1 MNEINTLINEYLI
14 TPSVSNKEYN
24 IVENEEL
31 NIIDSNNI
39 LNQYQ
44 IINNNNLTIINN
56 TLNIKNLKEYK
67 NEAVRD
73 YVGEAI
79 ARR

>member
-1 MNEINTLINEYLI
+1 MLL
-14 TPSVSNKEYN
+14 K
-24 IVENEEL
+24 EL
-31 NIIDSNNI
+31 NYY
-39 LNQYQ
+39 LWR
-44 IINNNNLTIINN
+44 
-56 TLNIKNLKEYK
+56 KNLKEYK